1 MGNTLQVTRAREKK
15 SRITRSHE
23 LLEKIFIR
31 IADGESLN
39 KICSQDDMP
48 SRNAFFMWIR
58 EDETILQAY
67 ELALLTRADF
77 YLDEIVDIAD
87 NENVKTSEDIARA
100 KLRVDARKWAA
111 SKLAP
116 KKYGHN
122 SQLDVK
128 DNTPLTV
135 KIVRFGDT

>member
-15 SRITRSHE
+15 SRITLSYE
-23 LLEKIFIR
+23 LLEQIFIR

-87 NENVKTSEDIARA
+87 DENVKL
-100 KLRVDARKWAA
+100 LRILLGQSYELMLGNGLHQSWLQR
-111 SKLAP
+111 
-116 KKYGHN
+116 
-122 SQLDVK
+122 
-128 DNTPLTV
+128 NTGIIRSLM
-135 KIVRFGDT
+135 